1 MPGSPPGRAT
11 ALLMSPAFRLSPPQR
26 VYSAFFLYAMAIG
39 GIFPR
44 LGDLQ
49 LALGIDERTLGLAL
63 IGAATGTMVSLTL
76 ASRWLDRIGHRMV
89 LMAGIPLLAL
99 AYAAAAWATG
109 PLALF
114 LLLLPAGLCIGA
126 VEIVVNLE
134 ADRVEH
140 QLGQRIMSRAHAFWS
155 IGFFAAGLVGA
166 ATAQLGLSVQA
177 HLAGMVVAIAAAAP
191 WLLRGFQPAS
201 HRPDGHRGDAPHW
214 ARPTRTTGVLVAAT
228 LAAMVLEGAG
238 AEWSAIYMRDVF
250 ASSPFAAGSAVAVG
264 AAAQAL
270 ARLVADRFVQRH
282 GPVRVARTLQCLLG
296 TGAALVL
303 LAPHP
308 DLALLGFAL
317 MGVGTSAI
325 FPLAMSAAAQATDRP
340 ASVNVA
346 ALAQTS
352 FIAFLVGPPLL
363 GWVATA
369 WGIRWSFGIGLPLV
383 LLGWWA
389 ARALAPRRATA
400 RPLRQN

>member
-1 MPGSPPGRAT
+1 M
-11 ALLMSPAFRLSPPQR
+11 SPPQR

-49 LALGIDERTLGLAL
+49 RALGIDERTLGFAL
-63 IGAATGTMVSLTL
+63 IGTATGTMVSLTL
-76 ASRWLDRIGHRMV
+76 ASRWLDRLGHRTV
-89 LMAGIPLLAL
+89 LMLGIPLLA
-99 AYAAAAWATG
+99 AVYAAASWASG
-109 PLALF
+109 PLALYG
-114 LLLLPAGLCIGA
+114 LLLPAGLCIGA

-155 IGFFAAGLVGA
+155 IGFFAAGLIGA
-166 ATAQLGLSVQA
+166 GVAQLGVSVQA
-177 HLAGMVVAIAAAAP
+177 HLAAMVVVIALASVV
-191 WLLRGFQPAS
+191 LLRGFQPAS
-201 HRPDGHRGDAPHW
+201 HRPDGHRGEAPHW
-214 ARPTRTTGVLVAAT
+214 ARPTRITAVLVAAT

-250 ASSPFAAGSAVAVG
+250 AASPFSAGAAVAVG

-270 ARLVADRFVQRH
+270 ARLVADPFVQRH
-282 GPVRVARTLQCLLG
+282 GPVRVARTLQLLLG
-296 TGAALVL
+296 AGATLVL
-303 LAPHP
+303 LAPQP
-308 DLALLGFAL
+308 ALALLGFAL

-340 ASVNVA
+340 AAVNVA

-369 WGIRWSFGIGLPLV
+369 FGIRWSFGIALPLV

-389 ARALAPRRATA
+389 ARALAPRRVSAL
-400 RPLRQN
+400 PLHQN